1 MKSDRVLT
9 PVSIDLDNLWAY
21 LRTRGDPG
29 WISFPDFLD
38 VAIPRALD
46 FFSELN
52 VTATFCVV
60 GRDAECAALQ
70 NLMGEIT
77 AAGHEIGN
85 HSYDHRID
93 IHRWS
98 KSEIRDDFDRSEAAI
113 GAATG
118 ATPVGFRGPSFRISD
133 EVRRELIRR
142 DYRYDSSIFPTV
154 VGPLAR
160 AVHFSAS
167 TLSADQKTQQKD
179 LFGKF
184 SDGFQPLRPHQWP
197 SLEGT
202 LLEIPV
208 TTFPFLRLPVHMTY
222 IHFIADQS
230 ETLAAHY
237 FRLAVRTC
245 STRNIPFSFLLHA
258 SDFIGRNDIMC
269 PRFLPGMK
277 RVHEE
282 KLKRM
287 RATIQTLGE
296 YFDLCS
302 AGVFADSISVS

>member
-184 SDGFQPLRPHQWP
+184 SDGFQPLRPHQWR

-245 STRNIPFSFLLHA
+245 STSLNIARIRKAKPL
-258 SDFIGRNDIMC
+258 
-269 PRFLPGMK
+269 
-277 RVHEE
+277 
-282 KLKRM
+282 
-287 RATIQTLGE
+287 
-296 YFDLCS
+296 
-302 AGVFADSISVS
+302 